1 MKLRE
6 KKDLRTKTKKDLL
19 DLLKEKKERVSSL
32 MVEQSQNK
40 LKNTR
45 QIFNLRKDI
54 AIILTFLREMEF
66 TKALETKQNEEQ
78 KEEKKQI
85 LKYLRELLNL

>member
-45 QIFNLRKDI
+45 QTFNLRKDI

-66 TKALETKQNEEQ
+66 TKALKTKQNEEQ

-85 LKYLRELLNL
+85 